1 MAPSH
6 PFGGS
11 LVVNPSGDADLVLLN
26 PAGRLLW
33 EAYAGGLDEEG
44 LAGRLAERLEVA
56 LEPARGFVRQ
66 ALEAWRRAGLVDRP
80 EAPAAAAAV
89 ATAPTLA
96 QLDALPGPELARTY
110 DLCGASIELTFAPA
124 DLEQVF
130 APRYGS
136 AATDA
141 APAYRL
147 RVCAHG
153 GGYALVE
160 GGAVVLW
167 APTEDALFGD
177 VTRRIAELSYGTTE
191 WLAVLH
197 AGAVRSPEGRTF
209 VLPGTNGRGKSTLVT
224 GLMAAGF
231 DYLSDD
237 CVPVTRNGAIVP
249 LPFAICLKEG
259 SWNVVADLAGFAAAP
274 VHLNHNDLPCRYLAP
289 TRTARGLARVD
300 AFVFP
305 SYVEGARLELRRLIP
320 EEVLEGVLASRAWL
334 SRSDA
339 DLAVLLEL
347 MQSRPGFALTY
358 GSTEHAL
365 GALAEIGASSELL
378 LTKVPGELTRGKISR
393 I

>member
-1 MAPSH
+1 MTAPLMQPRAMAPSH
-6 PFGGS
+6 RFAGS
-11 LVVNPSGDADLVLLN
+11 LVVNPAGEADLVLLN

-44 LAGRLAERLEVA
+44 LARRLAERLQA
-56 LEPARGFVRQ
+56 SLEAARGWVAE

-80 EAPAAAAAV
+80 EAPAAAPVVEA
-89 ATAPTLA
+89 APTLA
-96 QLDALPGPELARTY
+96 QLEALPGPEVARTY
-110 DLCGASIELTFAPA
+110 TLCGPPVELTFVPA
-124 DLEQVF
+124 ALERVF
-130 APRYGS
+130 APRYGY
-136 AATDA
+136 AAADV
-141 APAYRL
+141 APAHRL
-147 RVCAHG
+147 RVYAYR

-160 GGAVVLW
+160 RGAVVLW
-167 APTEDALFGD
+167 APTEEALFGD

-197 AGAVRSPEGRTF
+197 AGAVRSPDGKTF

-237 CVPVTRNGAIVP
+237 CVPVARGGAVAP

-259 SWNVVADLAGFAAAP
+259 SWNAVADLADSAAAP
-274 VHLNHNDLPCRYLAP
+274 VYLNHNGLPCRYLAP
-289 TRTARGLARVD
+289 RRTVRDLARVD

-305 SYVEGARLELRRLIP
+305 SYVEDAQLELRRLVP
-320 EEVLEGVLASRAWL
+320 EEVLEGVLSSRAWL

-347 MQSRPGFALTY
+347 LQSRPGFALTY
-358 GSTEHAL
+358 GSTEQAL
-365 GALAEIGASSELL
+365 GAFAQIGALSG
-378 LTKVPGELTRGKISR
+378 PR
-393 I
+393 

>member
-1 MAPSH
+1 MTAPLIQPRAMAPSH

-11 LVVNPSGDADLVLLN
+11 LVVNPGGEADLVLLN

-33 EAYAGGLDEEG
+33 EGYAGGLDQAG
-44 LAGRLAERLEVA
+44 LAGRLAERLQVS
-56 LEPARGFVRQ
+56 LEAARGWVSE

-80 EAPAAAAAV
+80 EAPATAAAPA
-89 ATAPTLA
+89 AGPTVA
-96 QLDALPGPELARTY
+96 QLEALPGPERARTY
-110 DLCGASIELTFAPA
+110 ALCGAPVELPFVPA

-130 APRYGS
+130 APRYGY

-147 RVCAHG
+147 RLYAYG

-167 APTEDALFGD
+167 APNEDALFGD

-197 AGAVRSPEGRTF
+197 AGAVGSPDGRIF

-259 SWNVVADLAGFAAAP
+259 SW
-274 VHLNHNDLPCRYLAP
+274 
-289 TRTARGLARVD
+289 D
-300 AFVFP
+300 AV
-305 SYVEGARLELRRLIP
+305 
-320 EEVLEGVLASRAWL
+320 
-334 SRSDA
+334 A
-339 DLAVLLEL
+339 DLAVLLDL
-347 MQSRPGFALTY
+347 MQSRSGFALTY
-358 GSTEHAL
+358 GSMDDAL
-365 GALAEIGASSELL
+365 GAFAELGAASE
-378 LTKVPGELTRGKISR
+378 PG
-393 I
+393 

>member
-1 MAPSH
+1 MASSH
-6 PFGGS
+6 RFGES
-11 LVVNPSGDADLVLLN
+11 LVVNPGGDADLVLLN

-33 EAYAGGLDEEG
+33 EGYAGGLDEAG
-44 LAGRLAERLEVA
+44 LADELANRLRVSLEA
-56 LEPARGFVRQ
+56 AHGWVRE
-66 ALEAWRRAGLVDRP
+66 ALEAWRRGGLVDRP
-80 EAPAAAAAV
+80 EAPATAATAAAG
-89 ATAPTLA
+89 PTVA
-96 QLDALPGPELARTY
+96 QLEALPGPALARTY
-110 DLCGASIELTFAPA
+110 ALCGAPVELTFVPA
-124 DLEQVF
+124 ALEQVF
-130 APRYGS
+130 APRYGY
-136 AATDA
+136 AATEA

-147 RVCAHG
+147 RVYAYG
-153 GGYALVE
+153 GGYALVQ
-160 GGAVVLW
+160 GGAIVLW

-197 AGAVRSPEGRTF
+197 AGAIRSADGSTF

-237 CVPVTRNGAIVP
+237 CVPVTRQGAIVP

-274 VHLNHNDLPCRYLAP
+274 VHLNHNALPCRYLEP

-305 SYVEGARLELRRLIP
+305 SYVEGARLELRPLVP
-320 EEVLEGVLASRAWL
+320 EEVLEGVLSSRAWL

-339 DLAVLLEL
+339 DLAVLLDL

-358 GSTEHAL
+358 GAMDDAI
-365 GALAEIGASSELL
+365 GAFAEIGAASDPSSV
-378 LTKVPGELTRGKISR
+378 LTGPR
-393 I
+393 